1 MTRFR
6 RIVLASRP
14 VGRLRPENLRM
25 EEASLPTLQEGE
37 VAVRNLYLSID
48 PYMRARMDDVRSYA
62 PPQAVDQVMI
72 GATAGEVMDS
82 RHAGFKPGEKVVGLL
97 GWAEQGITSGGLL
110 RKVDGSRI
118 PLSAY
123 LGAAGM
129 PGITAWYGVHRV
141 LMPEHGQTVV
151 ISAATGAVGSIAAQ
165 LAKQRGSRVV
175 GIAGGAKKC
184 IHAVEVLGMD
194 ACIDHRQ
201 SDMEA
206 KLAEATPDGID
217 AVFENVGGACLDAAL
232 ANINPRAKIALCGLV
247 AGYEGEPL
255 VITRVRQLLS
265 MRVNLQGFLITEHL
279 DIWPQAI
286 EDLVNHIAEG
296 KLKYAE
302 TVVEGLEAAPEALM
316 GLLQGKN
323 FGKQLVKLT
332 Q

>member
-1 MTRFR
+1 MKNFR

-14 VGRLRPENLRM
+14 AGSLQPENLRM
-25 EEASLPTLQEGE
+25 EEASLPPLQEGD

-72 GATAGEVMDS
+72 GATAGEVMES
-82 RHAGFKPGEKVVGLL
+82 RHAGFKPGDKVVGML
-97 GWAEQGITSGGLL
+97 GWAEQGIAPGNLL
-110 RKVDGSRI
+110 RKVNDSRI

-129 PGITAWYGVHRV
+129 PGITAWYGVNRV
-141 LMPEHGQTVV
+141 LMPEPGQTIV

-165 LAKQRGSRVV
+165 LARQRGCRVV
-175 GIAGGAKKC
+175 GIAGGTEKC
-184 IHAVEVLGMD
+184 THAVEVLGME

-201 SDMEA
+201 PELSA
-206 KLAEATPDGID
+206 RLAEATPDGID

-232 ANINPRAKIALCGLV
+232 ANINPHAKIALCGLI
-247 AGYEGEPL
+247 AGYEGEAL
-255 VITRVRQLLS
+255 AITQVRQLLS

-286 EDLVNHIAEG
+286 NELVNQIADD
-296 KLKYAE
+296 KLKYTE
-302 TVVEGLEAAPEALM
+302 TIVQRLEAAPGALM
-316 GLLQGKN
+316 GLLQGRN
-323 FGKQLVKLT
+323 LGKQLVKLA
-332 Q
+332 